1 MDEIFEK
8 IKKEVAVLL
17 KDNKGS
23 HDFDH
28 TERVY
33 NTAMHLAR
41 VEKADQEIVA
51 LAALLHDVARKEQDD
66 SNGKVCHAVRGA
78 EVAKEILNR
87 YDLPADKIEKICG
100 CIAKHRFR
108 DNNIPETLEEKII
121 FDADK
126 LDSIGAVG
134 IGRSFLF
141 SGEIG
146 ARLHNK
152 DVNVET
158 TAAYSYE
165 DTAYREFLVRKT
177 IDEKILTEEGRRLTE
192 HRFKFMAEFF
202 EELNAEVSGEK

>member
-1 MDEIFEK
+1 METVIEK
-8 IKKEVAVLL
+8 IKEEVADRMS
-17 KDNKGS
+17 DNKGS

-51 LAALLHDVARKEQDD
+51 LAALLHDISRKEQDD
-66 SNGKVCHAVRGA
+66 SNGEVCHALRGA
-78 EVAKEILNR
+78 EVAREILNR
-87 YDLPADKIEKICG
+87 YDLP
-100 CIAKHRFR
+100 
-108 DNNIPETLEEKII
+108 EEKII

-152 DVNVET
+152 DVDLET
-158 TAAYSYE
+158 TTAYSYE
-165 DTAYREFLVRKT
+165 DTAYREFLVRKS
-177 IDEKILTEEGRRLTE
+177 INEKMMTTEGQRLAE
-192 HRFKFMAEFF
+192 HRHKFMVDYFDEM
-202 EELNAEVSGEK
+202 NAEVSGEK